1 MTTEEA
7 IKILQAIIDEI
18 PAVSKAGRFSREH
31 VRWLQSALLEVSRV
45 FGGRSS
51 VWANLKRL
59 TWSAR
64 SQLLP
69 VDFALDPSTV
79 MDRVQDEG
87 FQRDLQR
94 AQGFLESGID
104 QLRRVGLEEVRRE
117 LGYVV
122 SAGARKVFISHGHAE
137 DVLRR
142 VEDFVRALGLEPLVV
157 KREASQGQ
165 ALDDLVEKRMEECE
179 AQIVLATGD
188 DEVDGSWQPRMNVI
202 HEVGLGQRIFKD
214 HIIYLKEDKC
224 EFPSNIAPKV
234 WEPFPRDNLEP
245 AFQKIVKELRAFG
258 LLQTP
263 GAARDESG

>member
-1 MTTEEA
+1 
-7 IKILQAIIDEI
+7 
-18 PAVSKAGRFSREH
+18 
-31 VRWLQSALLEVSRV
+31 
-45 FGGRSS
+45 
-51 VWANLKRL
+51 
-59 TWSAR
+59 
-64 SQLLP
+64 
-69 VDFALDPSTV
+69 
-79 MDRVQDEG
+79 
-87 FQRDLQR
+87 
-94 AQGFLESGID
+94 
-104 QLRRVGLEEVRRE
+104 VGLEQIRRE
-117 LGYVV
+117 SGHIV
-122 SAGARKVFISHGHAE
+122 AANARKVFITHGHAE

-142 VEDFVRALGLEPLVV
+142 VEDFVRALALEPLVV

-165 ALDDLVEKRMEECE
+165 ALDDLVEKRMEECQ

-234 WEPFPRDNLEP
+234 WEPFSRDNLES

-263 GAARDESG
+263 AAARDESG